1 MSATPND
8 VQTDLAAAQDQQ
20 RTAQG
25 ALQDTI
31 SNFNPPQNAAPA
43 SFDQPAPQDHFN
55 DIVGLSPL
63 LMALGAIGG
72 KFGRAHGIA
81 MLQSTNAMMSGIV
94 KGSAEQYADARQ
106 QYETKYEQ
114 WKDQNRTWN
123 DTYKAYMQAYKGRVD
138 AQQRAVQGANA
149 AVGIA
154 QKNASISEKQ
164 VDQKAK
170 LDEQIRLNDAK
181 IRRLDSQNVTDDI
194 KAKSSASKAET
205 AEKEAALKVE
215 QVRTQAKTADAN
227 TLTATSRSLKSE
239 ADAILKQYPASAGK
253 RPPEVDAKLKGIRDS
268 MDVVNE
274 KLEEH
279 TQQDYNQNKSA
290 YDEARAAIKAGADPT
305 RVKARLAEQGL
316 SPDAL

>member
-1 MSATPND
+1 MSATPTD

-20 RTAQG
+20 KTAQG

-31 SNFNPPQNAAPA
+31 SNFSPPENTAPA
-43 SFDQPAPQDHFN
+43 AFNQPAPTDHFN
-55 DIVGLSPL
+55 DIVGISPL

-72 KFGRAHGIA
+72 KFGRAHGVA
-81 MLQSTNAMMSGIV
+81 MLASTNAMMQGIV

-123 DTYKAYMQAYKGRVD
+123 DTYKAYMLAYKGRID
-138 AQQRAVQGANA
+138 AQARAVQGANA

-154 QKNASISEKQ
+154 QKNSALSEKQ
-164 VDQKAK
+164 VEQKAK
-170 LDEQIRLNDAK
+170 LDEAIRVNDAK
-181 IRRLDSQNVTDDI
+181 IRRMDSQNVTDDI
-194 KAKSSASKAET
+194 KAKSAASKAAT

-215 QVRTQAKTADAN
+215 QVRDQTKTADAN

-253 RPPEVDAKLKGIRDS
+253 RPPEIDAKLKGIRDS
-268 MDVVNE
+268 MDIVNE
-274 KLEEH
+274 KLAEH
-279 TQQDYNQNKSA
+279 TEKDYNSNKAA

-305 RVKARLAEQGL
+305 SVKSRLAQSGL
-316 SPDAL
+316 NPDAL